1 MLDGHRQ
8 PSGRVPHRMSA
19 IENFDLQ
26 SHISASVVETFATMF
41 TLEIQPVDVEPPL
54 GSGIPRMVGTLNFA
68 GNVGGIFNVQTT
80 IDFGRLMAAGLLGL
94 EPEEVDPAS
103 DIRDLLAEVTNIVGG
118 NLKSALNDAGH
129 ACILST
135 PSITYG
141 TDFSV
146 KSLSMDHFA
155 RFAFQHADHVLI
167 VEVGLKTVAGADC
180 GIDLSSPEAMS
191 RLPDVDIE
199 KLNALD
205 YKTRLCEATAN
216 VFDTMLSLK
225 LEPVEAVASSSLT
238 GIREVSSVCF
248 AGDATGI
255 VSLHVPE
262 DLARIMAASMLG
274 MEPEEIEGHAEIED
288 LLGEIGNIVGGNLKS
303 ALTDAGLRCALSTP
317 SFTTGSDFMIESLNL
332 ERYERYAFQCEG
344 RAVFVEMGIKISDL
358 AKTANQ
364 AGKRIHYKA
373 ADSLSDGGEK
383 PPAQE
388 KRPASAAT
396 SETPAEAKQ
405 PIPSAPPRPAA
416 QPPRPS
422 PAAPGTAEPAPAPED
437 FGLEILLDIPVE
449 LTVELGRTKIPIQD
463 LLRLGPGA
471 PVKLAKLEGEP
482 VDILANDVL
491 IARGEVVVR
500 SEKYG
505 IRITEITSRMDRL
518 KGLR

>member
-1 MLDGHRQ
+1 
-8 PSGRVPHRMSA
+8 MSA

-26 SHISASVVETFATMF
+26 SHISASVVETFATML
-41 TLEIQPVDVEPPL
+41 TMEIQAVDVEPPP
-54 GSGIPRMVGTLNFA
+54 GSGVPRMVGSLNFA
-68 GNVGGIFNVQTT
+68 GNVSGIFNVQTT
-80 IDFGRLMAAGLLGL
+80 IDFGRLMASSLLGM
-94 EPEEVDPAS
+94 EPEEVDPAN

-141 TDFSV
+141 TDFSI
-146 KSLSMDHFA
+146 KSLSMDRFE
-155 RFAFQHADHVLI
+155 RFAFQHADHALI
-167 VEVGLKTVAGADC
+167 VEVGLKTVTGADG
-180 GIDLSSPEAMS
+180 GIDLSSPDAMS

-205 YKTRLCEATAN
+205 YKTRLCEAAAN

-238 GIREVSSVCF
+238 GIRNVSSVCF

-255 VSLHVPE
+255 VSVHVPA

-274 MEPEEIEGHAEIED
+274 MEPEELEGHAEIED
-288 LLGEIGNIVGGNLKS
+288 LLGELGNIVGGNLKS

-332 ERYERYAFQCEG
+332 ERYERYAFQCED

-358 AKTANQ
+358 VKTAAQ
-364 AGKRIHYKA
+364 AGKGIHYEVVDA
-373 ADSLSDGGEK
+373 SSDGGEK
-383 PPAQE
+383 PQE
-388 KRPASAAT
+388 QRPVAAASSQA
-396 SETPAEAKQ
+396 PAEAKR

-416 QPPRPS
+416 QPPPPS
-422 PAAPGTAEPAPAPED
+422 PAAAGTAEPAPAPED
-437 FGLEILLDIPVE
+437 FGLEILIDIPVE

>member
-1 MLDGHRQ
+1 
-8 PSGRVPHRMSA
+8 MST

-26 SHISASVVETFATMF
+26 SHISASVVETFATML
-41 TLEIQPVDVEPPL
+41 TLEIQPVDVEPPP
-54 GSGIPRMVGTLNFA
+54 GSGVARMVGTLNFA
-68 GNVGGIFNVQTT
+68 GNVSGIFNVQTT
-80 IDFGRLMAAGLLGL
+80 IDFGRLMASGLLGM

-103 DIRDLLAEVTNIVGG
+103 DIRDLLAEITNIVGG

-129 ACILST
+129 ACVLST

-141 TDFSV
+141 SDFTI
-146 KSLSMDHFA
+146 KSLSMDRFA

-167 VEVGLKTVAGADC
+167 VEVGLKAVAGADG

-191 RLPDVDIE
+191 RLPDVNIE

-205 YKTRLCEATAN
+205 YKTRVSEATTN
-216 VFDTMLSLK
+216 VFDTMLSFK
-225 LEPVEAVASSSLT
+225 LEPVEAVTSSSLT
-238 GIREVSSVCF
+238 GIRDVSSVCF
-248 AGDATGI
+248 AGDANGI

-262 DLARIMAASMLG
+262 DLARMMAASMLG
-274 MEPEEIEGHAEIED
+274 MEPEEIKGHAEIED
-288 LLGEIGNIVGGNLKS
+288 LLGEIGNIIGGNLKS
-303 ALTDAGLRCALSTP
+303 ALTDAGLRCALSSP

-344 RAVFVEMGIKISDL
+344 RAVFVELGIKIVDL
-358 AKTANQ
+358 VKTAVQ
-364 AGKRIHYKA
+364 TGKGIHYEVV
-373 ADSLSDGGEK
+373 DSQGDGGGK
-383 PPAQE
+383 PQAQE
-388 KRPASAAT
+388 KRSAPAASALA
-396 SETPAEAKQ
+396 PAEDK
-405 PIPSAPPRPAA
+405 PPKPSAAPPP
-416 QPPRPS
+416 

>member
-1 MLDGHRQ
+1 
-8 PSGRVPHRMSA
+8 MSA

-26 SHISASVVETFATMF
+26 SHISASVVETFATML
-41 TLEIQPVDVEPPL
+41 TLEIQPVDVEPPA
-54 GSGIPRMVGTLNFA
+54 GSGVARMVGALNFA
-68 GNVGGIFNVQTT
+68 GNVSGIFNVQTT
-80 IDFGRLMAAGLLGL
+80 IDFGRLMASGLLGM

-103 DIRDLLAEVTNIVGG
+103 DIRDLLAEITNIVGG

-129 ACILST
+129 ACVLST

-141 TDFSV
+141 SDFTI
-146 KSLSMDHFA
+146 KSLSMDRFE
-155 RFAFQHADHVLI
+155 RFAFQHADHALI
-167 VEVGLKTVAGADC
+167 VEVGLKAVAGSDG

-191 RLPDVDIE
+191 RLPDVNTE

-205 YKTRLCEATAN
+205 YKTRVSEAAAN
-216 VFDTMLSLK
+216 VFGTMLSFK
-225 LEPVEAVASSSLT
+225 LEPMEAVASSSLT
-238 GIREVSSVCF
+238 GTRDVSSVCF

-255 VSLHVPE
+255 VSVHVPE
-262 DLARIMAASMLG
+262 DLARILAASMLG
-274 MEPEEIEGHAEIED
+274 MEPEEIKGHAEIED
-288 LLGEIGNIVGGNLKS
+288 LLGELVNIVGGNLKS
-303 ALTDAGLRCALSTP
+303 ALTDAGLRCALSSP

-344 RAVFVEMGIKISDL
+344 RAVFVELGIKISDL
-358 AKTANQ
+358 VKTAVQ
-364 AGKRIHYKA
+364 TGKGIHYEVV
-373 ADSLSDGGEK
+373 DPQSDGGEK
-383 PPAQE
+383 PQAQE
-388 KRPASAAT
+388 KRAAPAASAQA
-396 SETPAEAKQ
+396 SAEDK
-405 PIPSAPPRPAA
+405 PPKPPAA
-416 QPPRPS
+416 SPP
-422 PAAPGTAEPAPAPED
+422 PAAPGTADPVPAPED

>member
-1 MLDGHRQ
+1 
-8 PSGRVPHRMSA
+8 MSA

-26 SHISASVVETFATMF
+26 GHISASVVETFATML
-41 TLEIQPVDVEPPL
+41 TLEIQPVDVEPPP
-54 GSGIPRMVGTLNFA
+54 GSGVARMVGTLNFA
-68 GNVGGIFNVQTT
+68 GNVSGIFNVQTT
-80 IDFGRLMAAGLLGL
+80 IDFGRLMASGLLGM

-103 DIRDLLAEVTNIVGG
+103 DIRDLLAEITNIVGG

-129 ACILST
+129 ACVLST

-141 TDFSV
+141 SDFTI
-146 KSLSMDHFA
+146 KSLSMDRFA
-155 RFAFQHADHVLI
+155 RFAFRHADHALI
-167 VEVGLKTVAGADC
+167 VEVGLKVVASADG
-180 GIDLSSPEAMS
+180 GIDLGSPEAMS
-191 RLPDVDIE
+191 RLPDVNVE

-205 YKTRLCEATAN
+205 YKTRLSEAATN
-216 VFDTMLSLK
+216 VFDTMLSLT
-225 LEPVEAVASSSLT
+225 LEPAEAVASTSLT
-238 GIREVSSVCF
+238 GTRDVSSVCF

-255 VSLHVPE
+255 VSVHVPE
-262 DLARIMAASMLG
+262 DLARIMAANMLG

-288 LLGEIGNIVGGNLKS
+288 LLGELGNIVGGNLKS

-358 AKTANQ
+358 VKTAAQ
-364 AGKRIHYKA
+364 TGKGIHYEVV
-373 ADSLSDGGEK
+373 DSQGDGGEK
-383 PPAQE
+383 PQAQE
-388 KRPASAAT
+388 KRAAPAAPAQAPAENKRPAPSAA
-396 SETPAEAKQ
+396 
-405 PIPSAPPRPAA
+405 PPP
-416 QPPRPS
+416 

>member
-1 MLDGHRQ
+1 
-8 PSGRVPHRMSA
+8 MSA

-26 SHISASVVETFATMF
+26 SHISASVVETFATML
-41 TLEIQPVDVEPPL
+41 TLEIQPVEVEPPP
-54 GSGIPRMVGTLNFA
+54 GSGVPRMVGTLNFA
-68 GNVGGIFNVQTT
+68 GNVSGIFNVQTT
-80 IDFGRLMAAGLLGL
+80 IDFGRLMASGLLGM

-103 DIRDLLAEVTNIVGG
+103 DIRDLLAEITNIVGG

-141 TDFSV
+141 SDFSI
-146 KSLSMDHFA
+146 KSLSMDRFA
-155 RFAFQHADHVLI
+155 RFAFQHADHALI
-167 VEVGLKTVAGADC
+167 VEVGLKAVAGADG
-180 GIDLSSPEAMS
+180 GIDLSSPDAMS
-191 RLPDVDIE
+191 RLPDVDIK

-205 YKTRLCEATAN
+205 YKTRLSAAVVN
-216 VFDTMLSLK
+216 VFDTMLSLT
-225 LEPVEAVASSSLT
+225 LEPVEAVESSSLT
-238 GIREVSSVCF
+238 GIRDVSSVCF

-255 VSLHVPE
+255 VSVHVPE
-262 DLARIMAASMLG
+262 DLARIMAANMLG
-274 MEPEEIEGHAEIED
+274 MEPEEIEGHGEIQD
-288 LLGEIGNIVGGNLKS
+288 LLGELANIVGGNLKS

-332 ERYERYAFQCEG
+332 ERYERYAFQCQG
-344 RAVFVEMGIKISDL
+344 RAVFLEMGIKISDL
-358 AKTANQ
+358 VKTAAQ
-364 AGKRIHYKA
+364 AGKDIRYA
-373 ADSLSDGGEK
+373 VVDPQSDSGEK
-383 PPAQE
+383 PQAQE
-388 KRPASAAT
+388 KKPASAA
-396 SETPAEAKQ
+396 SSQAPAEAKR
-405 PIPSAPPRPAA
+405 PRPSAPPRPAA
-416 QPPRPS
+416 QSPPPS

-437 FGLEILLDIPVE
+437 FGLEILLDIPVD

>member
-1 MLDGHRQ
+1 
-8 PSGRVPHRMSA
+8 MSA

-26 SHISASVVETFATMF
+26 SHISASVVETFATMLS
-41 TLEIQPVDVEPPL
+41 LEIKPVDVEPPP
-54 GSGIPRMVGTLNFA
+54 GSGAPRMVGTLNFA
-68 GNVGGIFNVQTT
+68 GNVSGIFNVQTT
-80 IDFGRLMAAGLLGL
+80 IDFGRLMASGLLGM
-94 EPEEVDPAS
+94 EPEEVDPSS
-103 DIRDLLAEVTNIVGG
+103 DIRDLIAEVTNIVGG

-141 TDFSV
+141 TDFSI
-146 KSLSMDHFA
+146 KSLSMDRFA
-155 RFAFQHADHVLI
+155 RFAFQHADHMLI
-167 VEVGLKTVAGADC
+167 VEVGLKAVAGTD
-180 GIDLSSPEAMS
+180 GSIDLSSPDAMS

-205 YKTRLCEATAN
+205 YKTRLSEAVVN

-225 LEPVEAVASSSLT
+225 LETVASASLT
-238 GIREVSSVCF
+238 GIRNVSSVCF

-255 VSLHVPE
+255 VSVHVPE
-262 DLARIMAASMLG
+262 DLARIMAAGMLG

-288 LLGEIGNIVGGNLKS
+288 LLGELGNIVGGNLKS

-358 AKTANQ
+358 VKTAAQ
-364 AGKRIHYKA
+364 AGKGIHYEVV
-373 ADSLSDGGEK
+373 DPQSDGGEK
-383 PPAQE
+383 SQTQE
-388 KRPASAAT
+388 KKPPSAA
-396 SETPAEAKQ
+396 SSQAPAEAKR
-405 PIPSAPPRPAA
+405 PKPSATPRPDV
-416 QPPRPS
+416 QPPSPS

>member
-1 MLDGHRQ
+1 
-8 PSGRVPHRMSA
+8 MSA

-26 SHISASVVETFATMF
+26 GHINASVIETFATML
-41 TLEIQPVDVEPPL
+41 TLEIQPVDVEPPP
-54 GSGIPRMVGTLNFA
+54 GSGVARMVGTLNFA
-68 GNVGGIFNVQTT
+68 GNVSGIFNVQTT
-80 IDFGRLMAAGLLGL
+80 IDFGRLMASGLLGM
-94 EPEEVDPAS
+94 EPEEVNPAS
-103 DIRDLLAEVTNIVGG
+103 DIRDLLAEITNIVGG

-141 TDFSV
+141 TDFSI
-146 KSLSMDHFA
+146 KSLSMDRFA
-155 RFAFQHADHVLI
+155 RFAFQHADHALI
-167 VEVGLKTVAGADC
+167 VEVGLKSVAGADG
-180 GIDLSSPEAMS
+180 GIDLISPDAMS
-191 RLPDVDIE
+191 RLPDVDIQ
-199 KLNALD
+199 KLNALN
-205 YKTRLCEATAN
+205 YQTRLSEAAAN

-225 LEPVEAVASSSLT
+225 LEPMEAVASGSLT
-238 GIREVSSVCF
+238 GIRDVSSVCF

-255 VSLHVPE
+255 VSVHVPE
-262 DLARIMAASMLG
+262 DLARIMAAKMLG

-288 LLGEIGNIVGGNLKS
+288 LLGELGNIVGGNLKS

-344 RAVFVEMGIKISDL
+344 RTVFVEMGIKISDL
-358 AKTANQ
+358 VKSALQ
-364 AGKRIHYKA
+364 AGKEIHYEVV
-373 ADSLSDGGEK
+373 DSQGAGGEK
-383 PPAQE
+383 PPAQAKRTASVASPQAPADA
-388 KRPASAAT
+388 KRPA
-396 SETPAEAKQ
+396 
-405 PIPSAPPRPAA
+405 PSAPRRPAP
-416 QPPRPS
+416 QPPPS
-422 PAAPGTAEPAPAPED
+422 PAAPAAAEPAPAPED

>member
-1 MLDGHRQ
+1 
-8 PSGRVPHRMSA
+8 MST

-26 SHISASVVETFATMF
+26 SHVNASVVETFATMM
-41 TLEIQPVDVEPPL
+41 TLDIKPVDVEPPP
-54 GSGIPRMVGTLNFA
+54 GSGVPRMVGTLNFA
-68 GNVGGIFNVQTT
+68 GNVSGIFNVQTT
-80 IDFGRLMAAGLLGL
+80 IDFGRLMASGLLGMA
-94 EPEEVDPAS
+94 PEEVNPAS
-103 DIRDLLAEVTNIVGG
+103 DIRDLLAEITNIIGG

-141 TDFSV
+141 TDFTI
-146 KSLSMDHFA
+146 KSLSMDRFA
-155 RFAFQHADHVLI
+155 RFAFQHAEHALI
-167 VEVGLKTVAGADC
+167 VEVGLKSVAGADG
-180 GIDLSSPEAMS
+180 GIDLSSPDAMS

-205 YKTRLCEATAN
+205 YKTRLSEAAAN

-225 LEPVEAVASSSLT
+225 LESMEAVASASLT
-238 GIREVSSVCF
+238 GIRDVSSVCF
-248 AGDATGI
+248 AGDANGI
-255 VSLHVPE
+255 VSVHVPE
-262 DLARIMAASMLG
+262 DLARIMAANMLG

-288 LLGEIGNIVGGNLKS
+288 LLGELGNIVGGNLKS

-317 SFTTGSDFMIESLNL
+317 SFTTGTDFMIESLNL

-344 RAVFVEMGIKISDL
+344 RTVFVEMGIKISDL
-358 AKTANQ
+358 VKSAVQ
-364 AGKRIHYKA
+364 AGKGIHYEVVDA
-373 ADSLSDGGEK
+373 QGDGGEE
-383 PPAQE
+383 PQAQP
-388 KRPASAAT
+388 KKTASAAT
-396 SETPAEAKQ
+396 SQAPAGAKR
-405 PIPSAPPRPAA
+405 PIPSAASRPAA
-416 QPPRPS
+416 QPPPS
-422 PAAPGTAEPAPAPED
+422 PAAPATAEPAPALED
-437 FGLEILLDIPVE
+437 FGLEILLDIPVD
-449 LTVELGRTKIPIQD
+449 LTVELGRTKIAIQD

>member
-1 MLDGHRQ
+1 MLKIPGTSALSDF
-8 PSGRVPHRMSA
+8 RVQKLLA
-19 IENFDLQ
+19 
-26 SHISASVVETFATMF
+26 V
-41 TLEIQPVDVEPPL
+41 
-54 GSGIPRMVGTLNFA
+54 NFA
-68 GNVGGIFNVQTT
+68 GNVSGIFNVQTT
-80 IDFGRLMAAGLLGL
+80 IDFGRLMASGLLGM

-103 DIRDLLAEVTNIVGG
+103 DIRDLLAEITNIVGG

-129 ACILST
+129 ACLFST

-141 TDFSV
+141 SDFSI
-146 KSLSMDHFA
+146 KSLSMDRFARFAFTYGSDFSIKSLSMDRFA
-155 RFAFQHADHVLI
+155 RFAFQHADHALI
-167 VEVGLKTVAGADC
+167 VEVGLKAVAGAD
-180 GIDLSSPEAMS
+180 GGTDLISPDAMS
-191 RLPDVDIE
+191 RLPDVDIK

-205 YKTRLCEATAN
+205 YKTRLSAAAVN
-216 VFDTMLSLK
+216 VFDTMLSLT
-225 LEPVEAVASSSLT
+225 LEPAEAVESSSLT
-238 GIREVSSVCF
+238 GIRDVSSVCF

-255 VSLHVPE
+255 VSVHVPE
-262 DLARIMAASMLG
+262 DLARIMAANMLG
-274 MEPEEIEGHAEIED
+274 MEPEEIEGHGEIED
-288 LLGEIGNIVGGNLKS
+288 LLGELGNIVGGNLKS

-332 ERYERYAFQCEG
+332 ERYERYAFQCQG

-358 AKTANQ
+358 VKTAAQ
-364 AGKRIHYKA
+364 AGKDIHYA
-373 ADSLSDGGEK
+373 VVDPQSDGGEK
-383 PPAQE
+383 PQAQE
-388 KRPASAAT
+388 EKPAAAA
-396 SETPAEAKQ
+396 SSQAPAEAKR
-405 PIPSAPPRPAA
+405 PRPSAPPRPAA
-416 QPPRPS
+416 QSPPPS

>member
-1 MLDGHRQ
+1 MLAGHRQ
-8 PSGRVPHRMSA
+8 QSGRVPQLMST
-19 IENFDLQ
+19 IDNFDLQ
-26 SHISASVVETFATMF
+26 THISASVVETFGTML
-41 TLEIQPVDVEPPL
+41 TLEIQPVDVEPPP
-54 GSGIPRMVGTLNFA
+54 GFGISRIVGTLNFA
-68 GNVGGIFNVQTT
+68 GSVSGIFNVQTT
-80 IDFGRLMAAGLLGL
+80 IDFGRLMAAGLLGM

-103 DIRDLLAEVTNIVGG
+103 DIRDLLAEITNIVGG

-129 ACILST
+129 ACVLST

-141 TDFSV
+141 TDFSI
-146 KSLSMDHFA
+146 KSLSMDRFE

-167 VEVGLKTVAGADC
+167 VEVGLKMVEGAD
-180 GIDLSSPEAMS
+180 GVTDLSSPEAMS
-191 RLPDVDIE
+191 RLPGVDIE

-205 YKTRLCEATAN
+205 YQTRLSEAAAN

-225 LEPVEAVASSSLT
+225 LEPVEAVAASSLT
-238 GIREVSSVCF
+238 GVRDVASVCF

-255 VSLHVPE
+255 ISVHVPE
-262 DLARIMAASMLG
+262 DLARIMVANMLG

-288 LLGEIGNIVGGNLKS
+288 LLGELGNIVGGNLKS

-317 SFTTGSDFMIESLNL
+317 SCTSGSDFMIESLNL

-344 RAVFVEMGIKISDL
+344 RTVFVEMGIKISDL
-358 AKTANQ
+358 VKTAAQ
-364 AGKRIHYKA
+364 AGKGIHYEVV
-373 ADSLSDGGEK
+373 DSQAEDREK
-383 PPAQE
+383 PQEPE
-388 KRPASAAT
+388 KRPASPEA
-396 SETPAEAKQ
+396 PAEAKR
-405 PIPSAPPRPAA
+405 PAPSAPPRPAMQA
-416 QPPRPS
+416 PPTL
-422 PAAPGTAEPAPAPED
+422 PAAPGKDEPTPAPED

-463 LLRLGPGA
+463 LLRLGPGS

-505 IRITEITSRMDRL
+505 IRITEITSRIDRL

>member
-1 MLDGHRQ
+1 
-8 PSGRVPHRMSA
+8 MSA
-19 IENFDLQ
+19 IENFDFQ
-26 SHISASVVETFATMF
+26 SHISASVVETFATML
-41 TLEIQPVDVEPPL
+41 TLEIQPVEVEPPP
-54 GSGIPRMVGTLNFA
+54 GSGVPRMVGTLNFA
-68 GNVGGIFNVQTT
+68 GNVSGIFNVQTT
-80 IDFGRLMAAGLLGL
+80 IDFGRLMAAGLLGI
-94 EPEEVDPAS
+94 EPEKVDPAN
-103 DIRDLLAEVTNIVGG
+103 DIRDLLAEITNIVGG

-141 TDFSV
+141 TDFSI
-146 KSLSMDHFA
+146 KSLSMDRFE
-155 RFAFQHADHVLI
+155 RFAFQHADHALI
-167 VEVGLKTVAGADC
+167 VEVGLKMVASADG
-180 GIDLSSPEAMS
+180 GIDLSSPDAMS

-205 YKTRLCEATAN
+205 YKTRVCEATAN

-225 LEPVEAVASSSLT
+225 LEAVEAVAPSSLT
-238 GIREVSSVCF
+238 GIRDVSSVCF

-255 VSLHVPE
+255 ISVHVAA
-262 DLARIMAASMLG
+262 DLARIMAANMLG
-274 MEPEEIEGHAEIED
+274 MEPDEIEGHAEIED
-288 LLGEIGNIVGGNLKS
+288 LLGELGNIIGGNLKS

-344 RAVFVEMGIKISDL
+344 QTVFVEMGIKISDL
-358 AKTANQ
+358 VKTAAQ
-364 AGKRIHYKA
+364 AGKGIHYEVV
-373 ADSLSDGGEK
+373 DPPSDGGEK
-383 PPAQE
+383 PQE
-388 KRPASAAT
+388 QAKRPASGASSQAPVEAKRPIPPAPPRAAVQPPPT
-396 SETPAEAKQ
+396 SPAEA
-405 PIPSAPPRPAA
+405 
-416 QPPRPS
+416 
-422 PAAPGTAEPAPAPED
+422 GTAEPAPAPED

-491 IARGEVVVR
+491 IARGEVVIR